1 MISVKEHALH
11 LEEISSKVLLD
22 RIMTTVNSLSYVTST
37 EEVFSVC
44 TTTTITTTTIKM
56 EELWKGLEG
65 SKERVKLYNC
75 IIVSKVDK
83 RKFKRHIFHSY
94 FSFEI
99 CLLKS

>member
-44 TTTTITTTTIKM
+44 TTTTITTTTTSI
-56 EELWKGLEG
+56 
-65 SKERVKLYNC
+65 NT
-75 IIVSKVDK
+75 IHVSK
-83 RKFKRHIFHSY
+83 S
-94 FSFEI
+94 
-99 CLLKS
+99 